1 MKSTYLLI
9 IIFLFVSVITSCKKE
24 TVELEYKEIIL
35 NKVGEQLVAADNSF
49 GFDLLKTL
57 TAKTDEKENLMIS
70 PLSVSLA
77 LSMTYNGAD
86 AETKTA
92 MENTLRFDGLTMD
105 DININNKQ
113 LSEALM
119 SVDSRVDF
127 NIANSIWYRNN
138 FSVLPDFISTN
149 KSFYDAEVKALD
161 FSSPLAKETINN
173 WVADKTNDKITEIV
187 DDIPSDIVMYLINAI
202 YFKGSWKYQFEK
214 SENIIMPFY
223 HSDGTNK
230 DVEMMTQTADLRK
243 MANEDFYLI
252 ELAYGQGNFVMDLF
266 LPNEDKDVLDIIAN
280 LNPENWNS
288 WMNELSAPYKITI
301 VLPPFKFEYEQLLND
316 VLIDMGMGV
325 AFNENEADF
334 SKINA
339 DNQLFIS
346 KVKHKTFIELNEEG
360 TEAAAVTSVY
370 IGLTSVGP
378 GGEIIFDKPF
388 MFVIRELSTGAILFM
403 GIVENPER

>member
-9 IIFLFVSVITSCKKE
+9 IVFLFVSVITSCKKE

-187 DDIPSDIVMYLINAI
+187 DDIPSDIVMYLINVI

-288 WMNELSAPYKITI
+288 WMNELSAPYKTTI

-360 TEAAAVTSVY
+360 TEAAAVTSVS